1 MEMAVFRP
9 YWNIT
14 PDIQRLEVGPK
25 AARNPGWLA
34 SQNMEY
40 YKDGG
45 VTRIRQRPGGK
56 NSLGLVKFLF
66 PNDFNIY
73 LHDTP
78 AKSLFAEDDRA
89 KSHGCIRLEKP
100 ARLAEWVLGWDASRV
115 EAAMHDGP
123 DDRTVRLPQKIPVY
137 IVYFTAYLR
146 DGELA
151 FADDLYGRDDALQK
165 QIATRAAPA
174 AAPAPRA

>member
-1 MEMAVFRP
+1 MENVVFRP

-25 AARNPGWLA
+25 AANNPGWLE

-45 VTRIRQRPGGK
+45 ATRIRQRPGGK
-56 NSLGLVKFLF
+56 NALGLVKFLF

-78 AKSLFAEDDRA
+78 AKSLFAKDDRA
-89 KSHGCIRLEKP
+89 ASHGCIRLEKP
-100 ARLAEWVLGWDASRV
+100 TELAEWVLGWDESRV
-115 EAAMHDGP
+115 SAAMNDGA
-123 DDRTVRLPQKIPVY
+123 DNQSVRLPQKIPVY
-137 IVYFTAYLR
+137 IVYFTAYVR
-146 DGELA
+146 DGELM
-151 FADDLYGRDDALQK
+151 FADDLYGRDDALEK
-165 QIATRAAPA
+165 QIAARSGSTVASS
-174 AAPAPRA
+174 